1 MQSYLIYNHAKVFV
15 KPQQKPL
22 DVIKTTNI
30 DIFHYRQK
38 AILPSDILIDASLT
52 ADLQNSLKSLP
63 LLEYCKETYI

>member
-38 AILPSDILIDASLT
+38 AILPSDILIDASRKIISLT

-63 LLEYCKETYI
+63 LLA